1 MAHLQ
6 GVPVTAMAVQV
17 ATVTAMGVQAT
28 TVALHVGQGPV
39 NLPDYLTRVL
49 LTLLGIAS
57 IAVVANW
64 WLGTGR

>member
-1 MAHLQ
+1 M
-6 GVPVTAMAVQV
+6 GVQV
-17 ATVTAMGVQAT
+17 ATVTAMAVQAT
-28 TVALHVGQGPV
+28 TAALHAGQGPV
-39 NLPDYLTRVL
+39 TLPDYLTRIL